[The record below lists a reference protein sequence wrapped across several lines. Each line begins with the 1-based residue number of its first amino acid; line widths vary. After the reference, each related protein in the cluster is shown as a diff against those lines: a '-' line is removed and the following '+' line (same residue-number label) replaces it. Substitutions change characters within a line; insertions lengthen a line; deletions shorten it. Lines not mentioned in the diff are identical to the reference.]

1 MTDFNKIL
9 GLVSLGII
17 ILLLAVSIFL
27 ISNTIRTAAA
37 FRKNENR
44 IMRLIGATNFM
55 IRSPFVVEGIIIGLV
70 GAAIP
75 LGLIYMVYRQVIS
88 YLGEHFEML
97 SNIVV
102 FIPLHVI
109 FPYMVGVAMLL
120 GVGIGFVGS
129 FFTIRRHLKV

>member
-1 MTDFNKIL
+1 
-9 GLVSLGII
+9 
-17 ILLLAVSIFL
+17 
-27 ISNTIRTAAA
+27 
-37 FRKNENR
+37 
-44 IMRLIGATNFM
+44 MRLIGATNFM